1 MIGAWDEVVAGYGH
15 LRSRW
20 LNRAFRWLWL
30 GQLISNLGTQCSLY
44 GLGLWSFARQG
55 QLIDFAAVAFVVQ
68 LSKLLAL
75 PLLGR
80 RLGRWPRRRVMVIA
94 NAVGALCTLTLAVL
108 LLLLGQTQL
117 LLLLPLLALAAM
129 AEAAL
134 VLSFATLIPVLVPE
148 PAALARANG
157 LFASADGLVLSA
169 APFAGSWLVATT
181 GLHGVLL
188 VDGCSFLI
196 AIACVLGAWTPQ
208 LTRALPV
215 ALPSSG
221 AWRLR
226 HVLRARAMRPVALL
240 GAAMALVYASTEV
253 LFPAWVIAGPG
264 RDRFGLALLVGAAG
278 YLLGL
283 QLWNRWG
290 WRWPFG
296 GLALS
301 LVLQSLILMGA
312 GLVVFQNWLAFW
324 YGGLLVFTM
333 GLPLALAALQSRWQQ
348 LAPAAELPALFAQRY
363 RLEWGARLVAFAGSA
378 ALVDWVLR
386 PALGWHHWPQWLVG
400 SLGQGPGRPL
410 AVGLG
415 AMGWVLLLVL
425 LSQWRGWARPPRSAA

>member
-1 MIGAWDEVVAGYGH
+1 MPVH
-15 LRSRW
+15 QPFLR
-20 LNRAFRWLWL
+20 LWL
-30 GQLISNLGTQCSLY
+30 AQLVSNIGTQCSLY
-44 GLGLWSFARQG
+44 GLGLWAFARQG

-68 LSKLLAL
+68 LSKLVVL

-80 RLGRWPRRRVMVIA
+80 WLGRWPRRRVMVVA
-94 NAVGALCTLTLAVL
+94 NAVGALCTLTLAAL
-108 LLLLGQTQL
+108 LLLWGQTQL

-129 AEAAL
+129 VEAVL
-134 VLSFATLIPVLVPE
+134 VLSFASLIPVLVPE

-188 VDGCSFLI
+188 VDCCSFLI
-196 AIACVLGAWTPQ
+196 AMACVLGAWTPQ
-208 LTRALPV
+208 LTRAVPMT
-215 ALPSSG
+215 LPSGG

-226 HVLRARAMRPVALL
+226 QVLRGKAMRPVALL

-264 RDRFGLALLVGAAG
+264 PDRLSWALLVGAAG

-290 WRWPFG
+290 WRRPAG
-296 GLALS
+296 CLALS
-301 LVLQSLILMGA
+301 LTLQSLILMGA

-324 YGGLLVFTM
+324 YGGLLVFSL
-333 GLPLALAALQSRWQQ
+333 GLPMALSALQSHWQQ
-348 LAPAAELPALFAQRY
+348 LAPPEELPALLAQRY
-363 RLEWGARLVAFAGSA
+363 RLEWGARLVAFAGST
-378 ALVDWVLR
+378 ALVDGVLR
-386 PALGWHHWPQWLVG
+386 PALAWPHWPQWLIG

-415 AMGWVLLLVL
+415 AMGWVLLLAL
-425 LSQWRGWARPPRSAA
+425 LSQWRGWVRPLRSAA